1 MPSVCLAC
9 LVHGTTLLS
18 TIFIIVIKVVSVI
31 IAVVVTVAVFI
42 AIVII
47 VGCNGKRANHCWEEG
62 GRLAG
67 RMGMRD
73 GSDGTKEA
81 TFFRG
86 HTKVASI
93 ELSIVVRDL
102 SISEKV

>member
-1 MPSVCLAC
+1 MDY
-9 LVHGTTLLS
+9 
-18 TIFIIVIKVVSVI
+18 
-31 IAVVVTVAVFI
+31 
-42 AIVII
+42 
-47 VGCNGKRANHCWEEG
+47 GCGESG
-62 GRLAG
+62 GRRIGVMYGRGGRGCGGQRWDGIIIGQTDTPRAGRLTG

-102 SISEKV
+102 SISDKV